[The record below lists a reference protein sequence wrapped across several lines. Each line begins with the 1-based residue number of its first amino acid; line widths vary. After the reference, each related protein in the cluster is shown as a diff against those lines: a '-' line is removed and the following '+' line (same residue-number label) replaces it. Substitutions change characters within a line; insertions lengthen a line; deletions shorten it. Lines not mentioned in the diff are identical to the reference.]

1 MNNKSTTFY
10 VKAQR
15 SEHLDRRDIRGKIH
29 DMPLILTEFILALL
43 CNRDGNLS
51 SIHRHM
57 KNHHNLV
64 VDFLDLESAKK
75 NNISLS
81 IAYFIEQG
89 QP

>member
-1 MNNKSTTFY
+1 MKTKSTTFY
-10 VKAQR
+10 GKAQR
-15 SEHLDRRDIRGKIH
+15 SKTLDLRDIRGKIH

-64 VDFLDLESAKK
+64 VEFLGLECAKK

-81 IAYFIEQG
+81 ITYIIE
-89 QP
+89 

>member
-1 MNNKSTTFY
+1 MNSKSTTFY
-10 VKAQR
+10 EKAQR
-15 SEHLDRRDIRGKIH
+15 SAKLDMRDIRGKIH

-64 VDFLDLESAKK
+64 VDFLGLKSVKK
-75 NNISLS
+75 KQYLVLNCL
-81 IAYFIEQG
+81 YY
-89 QP
+89 

>member
-1 MNNKSTTFY
+1 MNTKSTTFY
-10 VKAQR
+10 EKAQR
-15 SEHLDRRDIRGKIH
+15 SEKLDMRDIRGKIH

-64 VDFLDLESAKK
+64 VEFLGLESAKK
-75 NNISLS
+75 NNISFT
-81 IAYFIEQG
+81 IAYIIE
-89 QP
+89 

>member
-1 MNNKSTTFY
+1 MKTKSTTFY
-10 VKAQR
+10 GKAQR
-15 SEHLDRRDIRGKIH
+15 SKTLDLRDIRGKIH

-64 VDFLDLESAKK
+64 VEFLGLVSAKK

-81 IAYFIEQG
+81 ITYIIE
-89 QP
+89 

>member
-1 MNNKSTTFY
+1 MNSKSTTFY
-10 VKAQR
+10 EKAQR
-15 SEHLDRRDIRGKIH
+15 SAKLDMRDIRGKIH

-64 VDFLDLESAKK
+64 VDFLGLKSAKK
-75 NNISLS
+75 NNISFS
-81 IAYFIEQG
+81 IASIIE
-89 QP
+89 